1 MSVFILNKTDIFP
14 VLTLLERT
22 NKLETVN
29 RILITRSKILV
40 YTNAFF
46 FSDDLVCLL
55 KYIPLHIMPLFTYI
69 LCPINL
75 NLHSS
80 H

>member
-40 YTNAFF
+40 YTNAFSF
-46 FSDDLVCLL
+46 FL
-55 KYIPLHIMPLFTYI
+55 TT
-69 LCPINL
+69 LCV
-75 NLHSS
+75 S
-80 H
+80 